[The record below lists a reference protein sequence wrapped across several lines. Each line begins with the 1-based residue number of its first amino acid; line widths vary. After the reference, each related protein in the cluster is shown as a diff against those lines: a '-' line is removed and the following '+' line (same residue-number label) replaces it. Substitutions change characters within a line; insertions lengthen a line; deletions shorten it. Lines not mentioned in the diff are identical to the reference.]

1 MYLLFTYFTGCE
13 IFSCD
18 SCRTKKRT
26 GSNTHVKYNYTQL
39 KLIYTMKSKY
49 MSIFNIITQY
59 YNIYLFF
66 NQLSFMIILLFDQLF
81 SDNCH
86 NMYPNIILVHNYYNL
101 FDIRINNAIKI
112 TEE

>member
-1 MYLLFTYFTGCE
+1 MANVIYENIVYLKKKNIKIMYLLFTYFTGCE

-49 MSIFNIITQY
+49 MSIFNIIT
-59 YNIYLFF
+59 
-66 NQLSFMIILLFDQLF
+66 
-81 SDNCH
+81 
-86 NMYPNIILVHNYYNL
+86 
-101 FDIRINNAIKI
+101 
-112 TEE
+112 